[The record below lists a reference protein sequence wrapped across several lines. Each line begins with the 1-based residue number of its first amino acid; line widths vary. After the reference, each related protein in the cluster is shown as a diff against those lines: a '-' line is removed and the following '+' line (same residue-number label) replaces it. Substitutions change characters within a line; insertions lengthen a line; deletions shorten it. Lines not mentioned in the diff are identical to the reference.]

1 MSLKGWVDGGQG
13 EEHRWKSN
21 NTSKK
26 HLAQDGPL
34 RNLGREARDKTG
46 KVTVTPVSLT
56 CLVEVFD
63 KTSKLLGKVVS

>member
-1 MSLKGWVDGGQG
+1 M
-13 EEHRWKSN
+13 EEQQHEQ
-21 NTSKK
+21 K

-34 RNLGREARDKTG
+34 RNLGREARDKAG

>member
-13 EEHRWKSN
+13 EEHRWKSS

-34 RNLGREARDKTG
+34 KNLGREARDKAG

-63 KTSKLLGKVVS
+63 KTSELLGKVVS